1 MRYKNPENHSILIR
15 SKAKYTIPA
24 KYKFIDL
31 GANDCQGYFI
41 YCNYFGAERFEQW
54 YSRRGNFC
62 YSVWSISRKK
72 WI

>member
-41 YCNYFGAERFEQW
+41 YCNYFGAERFEQ
-54 YSRRGNFC
+54 
-62 YSVWSISRKK
+62 
-72 WI
+72 